1 MPLFMIGYD
10 FHSPNERNYDK
21 LFTALETL
29 GTAYWDCLDATW
41 LIETTKTAAQIR
53 DHLEPYLQPG
63 DRLLVMRYGGD
74 AAWFGFEQVCETW
87 LEDRL

>member
-29 GTAYWDCLDATW
+29 GTAYWDCLYATW
-41 LIETTKTAAQIR
+41 LIEKTKTAA
-53 DHLEPYLQPG
+53 
-63 DRLLVMRYGGD
+63 
-74 AAWFGFEQVCETW
+74 
-87 LEDRL
+87 